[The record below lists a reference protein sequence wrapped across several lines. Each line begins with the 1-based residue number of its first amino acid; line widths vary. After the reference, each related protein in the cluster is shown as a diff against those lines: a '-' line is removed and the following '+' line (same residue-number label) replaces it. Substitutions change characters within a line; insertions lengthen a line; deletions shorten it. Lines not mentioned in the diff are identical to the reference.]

1 MKTLR
6 LFLAASITLAS
17 AALFAQN
24 AQPASTY
31 VSYPQKCSW
40 RNVTFI
46 QGNDSLRLGTRT
58 AGSTWIAKS
67 DRLRGFADLTP
78 KELKRI
84 KKAASNVYCCTVVV
98 NDRYTPTERFRNP
111 DPSAVAENSERIQF
125 YFVMPMETIEQANSL
140 PPYRQR

>member
-1 MKTLR
+1 MNALR
-6 LFLAASITLAS
+6 ICWTVCIGLITG
-17 AALFAQN
+17 ALFAQN
-24 AQPASTY
+24 AQPVATH

-58 AGSTWIAKS
+58 AGSAWIAKS
-67 DRLRGFADLTP
+67 ERLRGFADLTP